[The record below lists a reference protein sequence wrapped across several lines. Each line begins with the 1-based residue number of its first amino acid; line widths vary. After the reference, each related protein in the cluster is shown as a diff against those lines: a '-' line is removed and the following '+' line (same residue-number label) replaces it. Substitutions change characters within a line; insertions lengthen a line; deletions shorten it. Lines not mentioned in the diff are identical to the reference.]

1 MTHFIFFH
9 GIGIRSPFWNSIVPK
24 LEEKSLNYSLID
36 LDFSSLDNAF
46 KSSRASVKGIIKKY
60 PDRDIVII
68 GHSLGGLFATYVA
81 QSLGDDIHKLIL
93 IASGVAAPKQISV
106 NAIPQKQINAL
117 YKVIKRFGMQ
127 IMFKGYL
134 PDWLTQSMF
143 FTKNTPKEV
152 QREVWKNAV
161 REKQSFLME
170 SFKSKTIWNDYFKRV
185 HFSGPDNVLVIICD
199 KDKLIPKHASIY
211 LKDHLNG
218 SYKVYE
224 GCGHNDVVTSE
235 KFNKKLINDIIL
247 FSSI

>member
-9 GIGIRSPFWNSIVPK
+9 GIGIRSPFWNSIIPK

-93 IASGVAAPKQISV
+93 IASGVAPPKKNS
-106 NAIPQKQINAL
+106 AKTIPQKQINAL

-134 PDWLTQSMF
+134 PDWLAQSMF
-143 FTKNTPKEV
+143 FYEKHPKRGSKRGLE
-152 QREVWKNAV
+152 ECCKGEA
-161 REKQSFLME
+161 KFLDGV
-170 SFKSKTIWNDYFKRV
+170 F
-185 HFSGPDNVLVIICD
+185 
-199 KDKLIPKHASIY
+199 
-211 LKDHLNG
+211 
-218 SYKVYE
+218 
-224 GCGHNDVVTSE
+224 
-235 KFNKKLINDIIL
+235 
-247 FSSI
+247 

>member
-9 GIGIRSPFWNSIVPK
+9 GIGIRSPFWNSIVPM
-24 LEEKSLNYSLID
+24 LEEKSVNYSLID
-36 LDFSSLDNAF
+36 LDFSSLDRAF
-46 KSSRASVKGIIKKY
+46 ESSKDSVKDIIKKY
-60 PDRDIVII
+60 PDRDIVIV

-93 IASGVAAPKQISV
+93 IASGVAPKRISAK
-106 NAIPQKQINAL
+106 AIQQKQINAL
-117 YKVIKRFGMQ
+117 YKWIKKIGIQ

-143 FTKNTPKEV
+143 FTKNTPKEA
-152 QREVWKNAV
+152 QRKLWKDAV

-170 SFKSKTIWNDYFKRV
+170 YFQSKTIWNDYFKRV

-199 KDKLIPKHASIY
+199 KDKLVPKHASIY

-218 SYKVYE
+218 SYKVYK